1 MDSQNKINLGQSI
14 ATDSSVDASDY
25 FIKDAG
31 IGGDILKEIKG
42 MKIRENDEMIYGVS
56 DETNRP
62 FAQRID
68 DFLINNS
75 KISLKDKSYFF
86 HMLAVMVDSGVPVVQ
101 SVKTLAGYTENRRF
115 RRVLNTIA
123 HNCESGSPLAD
134 AMSRFTDVFS
144 EADIGIV
151 RAGEE
156 TGRMD
161 VTLFNLSEQLDKQH
175 DLNMKLWSASIYP
188 IAVLGVLLLVTVG
201 MLVWVL
207 PNLLS
212 LLTEGGMSEDKLPIA
227 TRVLMGLQRA
237 VVDYWWAIL
246 AIVAGAYGMFN
257 VYIGTDYG
265 AVKWDYMKLK
275 LPLVGKL
282 LRKIYVLRFVSMMGL
297 LIEAGIPVI
306 KVLKVSGNAISNRI
320 YKLKAQEI
328 IDTVKTGAKI
338 SGSMADTEFLF
349 PHEVVE
355 MLKVGESS
363 AQLAQVSD
371 KIATQYQREVDNT
384 LKKVTSLF
392 EPLMILVVGLFVA
405 LLAVAIMSPIFN
417 LNSVVTLQ

>member
-1 MDSQNKINLGQSI
+1 MDSQNKITLGQNV
-14 ATDSSVDASDY
+14 AADANVDASDY

-42 MKIRENDEMIYGVS
+42 MKIIETDDMIYGVS
-56 DETNRP
+56 DETNRT
-62 FAQRID
+62 FSQKID
-68 DFLINNS
+68 DFLINHS

-86 HMLAVMVDSGVPVVQ
+86 HMLAVMVDSGVPVIH
-101 SVKTLAGYTENRRF
+101 SVKTLAGYTENARF
-115 RRVLNTIA
+115 RRVLNTVA
-123 HNCESGSPLAD
+123 HNCEVGSTLAD
-134 AMSRFTDVFS
+134 AMSRFADVFS
-144 EADIGIV
+144 EAEVGIV

-161 VTLFNLSEQLDKQH
+161 VTLFNLSGQLDKQH
-175 DLNMKLWSASIYP
+175 ELNMKLWSASIYP
-188 IAVLGVLLLVTVG
+188 IAVLVVLVLVTVG

-212 LLTEGGMSEDKLPIA
+212 LLTEGGVSENKLPTT
-227 TRVLMGLQRA
+227 TRFLMGVQRGF
-237 VVDYWWAIL
+237 VDYWWAIL
-246 AIVAGAYGMFN
+246 MVLAGGYGLFS

-265 AVKWDYMKLK
+265 SVKWDYMKLRV
-275 LPLVGKL
+275 PLIGKL
-282 LRKIYVLRFVSMMGL
+282 LKKIYVLRFVSMLGL

-328 IDTVKTGAKI
+328 IDVVKTGAKI
-338 SGSMADTEFLF
+338 SESMADTEFLF

-355 MLKVGESS
+355 MMRVGESS
-363 AQLAQVSD
+363 DQLAEVSE
-371 KIATQYQREVDNT
+371 KISTQYQREVDNT
-384 LKKVTSLF
+384 LRKVTSLF
-392 EPLMILVVGLFVA
+392 EPIMILVVGLFVA
-405 LLAVAIMSPIFN
+405 LLAIAIMAPIFN